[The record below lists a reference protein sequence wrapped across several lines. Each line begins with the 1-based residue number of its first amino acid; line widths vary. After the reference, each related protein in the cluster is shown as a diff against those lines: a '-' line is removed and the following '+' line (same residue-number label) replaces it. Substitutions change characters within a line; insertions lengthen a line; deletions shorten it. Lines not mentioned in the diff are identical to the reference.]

1 MLAVSDYITRSF
13 YSNNLGQ
20 NILTVN
26 SGTHRNVENT
36 EDQYHYQQKEMKIIF
51 MNFMESIKCCWHL

>member
-13 YSNNLGQ
+13 YSNHLGQ

-36 EDQYHYQQKEMKIIF
+36 EDQYHHQQKEMKIIF
-51 MNFMESIKCCWHL
+51 MNLMESIKCCWHL

>member
-1 MLAVSDYITRSF
+1 MFAVSDNITRSF
-13 YSNNLGQ
+13 CSVNPGQ

-26 SGTHRNVENT
+26 SGTHRNIENT
-36 EDQYHYQQKEMKIIF
+36 EDQYHHQQKEMKIIF

>member
-36 EDQYHYQQKEMKIIF
+36 EINTII
-51 MNFMESIKCCWHL
+51 NKRK

>member
-1 MLAVSDYITRSF
+1 MLTVSDYITRSF

-20 NILTVN
+20 NIFTVN
-26 SGTHRNVENT
+26 SGTHRNVGNT
-36 EDQYHYQQKEMKIIF
+36 EDQYHHQQKEMKIIF

>member
-20 NILTVN
+20 NIFTVN

-36 EDQYHYQQKEMKIIF
+36 EDQYHHRQKEMKIIF

>member
-13 YSNNLGQ
+13 YSNHLGQ
-20 NILTVN
+20 N

-36 EDQYHYQQKEMKIIF
+36 EDQYHHQQKEMKIIL